1 MRRTDIL
8 YSINVQDVQD
18 VAQREFHREL
28 NDKEMESVAA
38 KLGEYIDWYEAVIC
52 AVTQTIQKGKSPS

>member
-28 NDKEMESVAA
+28 TGKEMESVAER
-38 KLGEYIDWYEAVIC
+38 LGEYIDWHEAVIS
-52 AVTQTIQKGKSPS
+52 AVMQTIRIS